1 MPPMPHESIA
11 LAADLPHLTERKAG
25 SRSLS
30 IDEKPPKAFD
40 EEGSGQE
47 NSSEVARDLEID
59 VQQLERLSKLA
70 ERISDEE
77 AETIIRGVWEE
88 HRHDPSYPSTV
99 LEVARRFL
107 EGPTLKDDPVIYQKT
122 LDEVKMEVALIVHD
136 SPYVEVRAV
145 VSSEDDPSIPCS
157 TIRAW
162 TIGLL
167 FACAGAL
174 INQLFSLRYP
184 RIEIDEIVAQLLA
197 YPAGT
202 AWARWMPQKS
212 INFFGHKLALN
223 PGPFNRKEHMFITI
237 MANVSFGVGYS
248 SYVIVVQRVPTFFN
262 QEWAKQ
268 FGYQITLSLSF
279 QLMGYGLAG
288 LSRRFLV
295 YPAAAI
301 WPRNL
306 ASIALNNSF
315 HANANPVVNGWKISQ
330 MKFFLYAFGGM
341 FVYFWFPNYIIGAMS
356 YFSWISWIKPESA
369 ILAAVAGTNTGL
381 GLNPLPTFDWNVVE
395 ASIQPLISPFFATF
409 NNFIGMLTTFPIV
422 LSLWLT
428 NTWYTGHLPINS
440 NRPYD
445 RFGKQ
450 YKVTNVVNDKGFYD
464 QAAYEAYSPLYLSA
478 GQAFLYGS
486 FFAVYPAT
494 LVHSLLYHRHEIFRG
509 FKSLINRKDPRHD
522 NKDVHNRLM
531 AAYPEAPEWWYTCLL
546 LIAIAFGLVAILCY
560 PTHTTVGAL
569 FMGLTLAL
577 IFVVPIGVIYAVT
590 NQEVTLNV
598 LAEFIGGVLF
608 PGNALAMNMFKSYGY
623 VVTARTL
630 RFASDLK
637 LGHYT
642 KINPRVLFVGQT
654 IATVVS
660 TLVAMSIMNWQ
671 VNSIK
676 DVCTPQAQ
684 AKFTCPGTSTFFTAS
699 VIWGTLGPIKMYG
712 ADGPYNV
719 LLYGF
724 LIGAL
729 LPILFFLLAKRFPSN
744 SFIRGIHAPIFLAGG
759 LNWAP
764 YNLSHTWPAVVVGYI
779 FQVHIRKRYLGW
791 WQKYNYVL
799 TSALTCG
806 VAIAAIVTFFALQWA
821 GIEIDWRGNSI
832 VSEGCDGK
840 GCPLVPVPEKGYWGP
855 GPGEF
860 H

>member
-1 MPPMPHESIA
+1 MDSKVTNSSSEI
-11 LAADLPHLTERKAG
+11 PHLSERKASSG
-25 SRSLS
+25 SVSL
-30 IDEKPPKAFD
+30 DEKDPQAFGR
-40 EEGSGQE
+40 EEG
-47 NSSEVARDLEID
+47 SEVARDLEID
-59 VQQLERLSKLA
+59 SQQLDRLARLA
-70 ERISDEE
+70 EQITDEE
-77 AETIIRGVWEE
+77 AESIIREVLDD
-88 HRHDPSYPSTV
+88 HRYDPLYPNSV
-99 LEVARRFL
+99 LDVAKRFL
-107 EGPTLKDDPVIYQKT
+107 EDPTIHDDPPLYQKT
-122 LDEVKMEVALIVHD
+122 LQEVKMEVALIIHD
-136 SPYVEVRAV
+136 SPYAEVRAV
-145 VSSEDDPSIPCS
+145 VSPEDDPSMPCS

-162 TIGLL
+162 VIGLF
-167 FACAGAL
+167 FACAGAV

-197 YPAGT
+197 YPVGT
-202 AWARWMPQKS
+202 AWARWIPNKS
-212 INFFGHKLALN
+212 ISLFGYNLALN
-223 PGPFNRKEHMFITI
+223 PGPFNKKEHMLITI
-237 MANVSFGVGYS
+237 MANVSFNVGYS
-248 SYVIVVQRVPTFFN
+248 GYVIVVQRVPTFFN
-262 QEWAKQ
+262 QDWAKQ

-279 QLMGYGLAG
+279 QLIGYGLAG

-315 HANANPVVNGWKISQ
+315 HANTNPVVNGWKISQ
-330 MKFFLYAFGGM
+330 MRFFMYAFGGM
-341 FVYFWFPNYIIGAMS
+341 FCYFWFPNYIIGAMS
-356 YFSWISWIKPESA
+356 YFSWIAWIKPESA
-369 ILAAVAGTNTGL
+369 LLAAVSGTNSGL

-395 ASIQPLISPFFATF
+395 ASIQPLISPFFATA
-409 NNFIGMLTTFPIV
+409 NNFLGMLCTFPIV

-428 NTWYTGHLPINS
+428 NTWYTGHLP
-440 NRPYD
+440 YD

-450 YKVTNVVNDKGFYD
+450 YKVTNVVDDFGFYD

-478 GQAFLYGS
+478 GQAFLYGA

-494 LVHSLLYHRHEIFRG
+494 LVYAFLYHRREIVRG
-509 FKSLINRKDPRHD
+509 FKSLINRKDPRRD

-531 AAYPEAPEWWYTCLL
+531 AAYPEAPEWWYASLL
-546 LIAIAFGLVAILCY
+546 LVSIALGLVAILAY

-569 FMGLTLAL
+569 FMGLALAL
-577 IFVVPIGVIYAVT
+577 IFIVPVGVIYAVT
-590 NQEVTLNV
+590 NTEVTLNV

-623 VVTARTL
+623 VTTSRAL
-630 RFASDLK
+630 KFASDLK

-642 KINPRVLFVGQT
+642 KINPRTLFMCQT
-654 IATVVS
+654 VATIIS
-660 TLVAMSIMNWQ
+660 TTIAMSIMNWQ

-676 DVCTPQAQ
+676 GVCTPQAQ

-712 ADGPYNV
+712 ADGPYNI
-719 LLYGF
+719 LLWGF
-724 LIGAL
+724 LIGAV
-729 LPILFFLLAKRFPSN
+729 LPVMAKRFPS
-744 SFIRGIHAPIFLAGG
+744 SQVIRGIHAPIFLAGG

-764 YNLSHTWPAVVVGYI
+764 YNLSHTWPAVIVGYI

-821 GIEIDWRGNSI
+821 GIEINWRGNTI

-840 GCPLVPVPEKGYWGP
+840 GCPRFPLPEKGYWGP

-860 H
+860 K

>member
-1 MPPMPHESIA
+1 MAHTHEPA
-11 LAADLPHLTERKAG
+11 TPVTGLPHLSERKTS

-30 IDEKPPKAFD
+30 IDEKDTKLYDKEVFGGED
-40 EEGSGQE
+40 G
-47 NSSEVARDLEID
+47 SEVARDLEVD

-70 ERISDEE
+70 EQISDEE
-77 AETIIRGVWEE
+77 AETIIREVLEE

-99 LEVARRFL
+99 LEVAKRFI
-107 EGPTLKDDPVIYQKT
+107 EDTTLKDDPVLYQRTMKQ
-122 LDEVKMEVALIVHD
+122 VKMEVALIIHD

-145 VSSEDDPSIPCS
+145 VSSEDDPSTPCS

-162 TIGLL
+162 TIGIF
-167 FACAGAL
+167 FACAGVL

-202 AWARWMPQKS
+202 AWARWMPQKLIS
-212 INFFGHKLALN
+212 LFGYKLALN
-223 PGPFNRKEHMFITI
+223 PGPFNRKEHMLITI

-248 SYVIVVQRVPTFFN
+248 SNIIVVQRVPTFFN

-268 FGYQITLSLSF
+268 FGYQIALSLSF

-295 YPAAAI
+295 YPAGAI

-315 HANANPVVNGWKISQ
+315 HANKNPIVNGWKISQ
-330 MKFFLYAFGGM
+330 MRFFLYAFGGM

-356 YFSWISWIKPESA
+356 YFSWIAWIKPESA

-450 YKVTNVVNDKGFYD
+450 YKVTSVIDDNGFYD

-494 LVHSLLYHRHEIFRG
+494 LVHAILYHRHEIVRG
-509 FKSLINRKDPRHD
+509 FKSLIKRKDPRRD
-522 NKDVHNRLM
+522 NRDVHNRLM
-531 AAYPEAPEWWYTCLL
+531 AAYPEVPEWWYACLL
-546 LIAIAFGLVAILCY
+546 LVAIAFGLVAILCY

-623 VVTARTL
+623 VVTARAL

-642 KINPRVLFVGQT
+642 KINPRVLFISQT
-654 IATVVS
+654 AATVIAT
-660 TLVAMSIMNWQ
+660 LIAMSIMNWQ
-671 VNSIK
+671 VNSIR

-712 ADGPYNV
+712 PDGPYNI
-719 LLYGF
+719 LLWGF
-724 LIGAL
+724 LIGAA
-729 LPILFFLLAKRFPSN
+729 LPVIFFFLAKRFPSSN
-744 SFIRGIHAPIFLAGG
+744 FVRGIHAPIFLAGG

-764 YNLSHTWPAVVVGYI
+764 YNLSHTWPAVVIGYI

-799 TSALTCG
+799 TSSLTCG
-806 VAIAAIVTFFALQWA
+806 VAIAAVVTFFALQWS
-821 GIEIDWRGNSI
+821 GVEIDWRGNSI

-840 GCPLVPVPEKGYWGP
+840 GCPLLPVPEKGYWGP

>member
-1 MPPMPHESIA
+1 MATDPTTPTAGLPT
-11 LAADLPHLTERKAG
+11 LAERKTSSG
-25 SRSLS
+25 SLS
-30 IDEKPPKAFD
+30 IDEKDPRVYDKD
-40 EEGSGQE
+40 VSDKEDG
-47 NSSEVARDLEID
+47 SEVARDLEVD
-59 VQQLERLSKLA
+59 VQQLERLAQLA
-70 ERISDEE
+70 EQISDEE
-77 AETIIRGVWEE
+77 AETIMREVLEE
-88 HRHDPSYPSTV
+88 HRQVVLPPPSCWKSCLQLHYRHDPSYPNTV
-99 LEVARRFL
+99 LEVAKRFF
-107 EGPTLKDDPVIYQKT
+107 EDPNLKDDPILYQRT
-122 LDEVKMEVALIVHD
+122 LKELKMETALIVHD

-145 VSSEDDPSIPCS
+145 VSSEDDPSTPCS
-157 TIRAW
+157 TVRAW

-167 FACAGAL
+167 FACTGAL

-202 AWARWMPQKS
+202 AWARWMPNKS
-212 INFFGHKLALN
+212 INLFGYNLALN
-223 PGPFNRKEHMFITI
+223 PGSFNRKEHMLITI

-248 SYVIVVQRVPTFFN
+248 AYVIVVQRVPTFFN

-268 FGYQITLSLSF
+268 IGYQISLSLSF

-315 HANANPVVNGWKISQ
+315 HANTNPIVNGWKISQ
-330 MKFFLYAFGGM
+330 MRFFLYSFGGM

-356 YFSWISWIKPESA
+356 YFSWIAWIKPESA

-381 GLNPLPTFDWNVVE
+381 GLNPLPTFDWK
-395 ASIQPLISPFFATF
+395 
-409 NNFIGMLTTFPIV
+409 
-422 LSLWLT
+422 
-428 NTWYTGHLPINS
+428 YTGHLPINS
-440 NRPYD
+440 NRPFD
-445 RFGKQ
+445 RYGKQ
-450 YKVTNVVNDKGFYD
+450 YKVTSVVDDNGFYD

-494 LVHSLLYHRHEIFRG
+494 LVYAFLYHRHEIVRG
-509 FKSLINRKDPRHD
+509 FKSLIKRKDPRQD

-531 AAYPEAPEWWYTCLL
+531 AAYPEAPEWWYASILL
-546 LIAIAFGLVAILCY
+546 LAIGLGLIAILCY

-569 FMGLTLAL
+569 FMGLALAL
-577 IFVVPIGVIYAVT
+577 IFVVPIGVIFAVT

-642 KINPRVLFVGQT
+642 KINPRVLFISQT
-654 IATVVS
+654 IATIIS

-671 VNSIK
+671 VNSIRG
-676 DVCTPQAQ
+676 VCTPEAQ

-712 ADGPYNV
+712 ADGPYNI

-724 LIGAL
+724 LIGAA
-729 LPILFFLLAKRFPSN
+729 LPVIFFFLAKRFPN
-744 SFIRGIHAPIFLAGG
+744 NKVIRGIHAPIFLAGG

-764 YNLSHTWPAVVVGYI
+764 YNLSHTWPAVVIGYI
-779 FQVHIRKRYLGW
+779 FQVHIRKRYIGW

-806 VAIAAIVTFFALQWA
+806 VAIAAIVTFFALQWS

-832 VSEGCDGK
+832 VGEGCDGT
-840 GCPLVPVPEKGYWGP
+840 GCPLLPVPEKGYWGP

>member
-1 MPPMPHESIA
+1 MATEPTTPTA
-11 LAADLPHLTERKAG
+11 GLPNLTERKSSTG
-25 SRSLS
+25 SIS
-30 IDEKPPKAFD
+30 IDEKDPQVYEASDK
-40 EEGSGQE
+40 ESG
-47 NSSEVARDLEID
+47 SEVARDLEID
-59 VQQLERLSKLA
+59 VRQLERLSQLA
-70 ERISDEE
+70 EQISDEE
-77 AETIIRGVWEE
+77 AEAIMQEVFEE
-88 HRHDPSYPSTV
+88 HRHDPSYPNTV
-99 LEVARRFL
+99 LEVAKRFF
-107 EGPTLKDDPVIYQKT
+107 EDPGLKSDTVLYQRALKE
-122 LDEVKMEVALIVHD
+122 LKMEAALIIHD

-145 VSSEDDPSIPCS
+145 VSSEDDPSTPCS
-157 TIRAW
+157 TVRAW

-202 AWARWMPQKS
+202 AWARWVPDRS
-212 INFFGHKLALN
+212 INLFGYTLALN
-223 PGPFNRKEHMFITI
+223 PGPFNRKEHMLITI

-248 SYVIVVQRVPTFFN
+248 AYVIVVQRVPTFFN

-268 FGYQITLSLSF
+268 FGYQISLSLSF

-315 HANANPVVNGWKISQ
+315 HANENPIVNGWKISQ
-330 MKFFLYAFGGM
+330 MRFFLYAFGGM

-356 YFSWISWIKPESA
+356 YFSWIAWIKPESA

-422 LSLWLT
+422 LSIWLT

-440 NRPYD
+440 NRPFD
-445 RFGKQ
+445 RFGHQ
-450 YKVTNVVNDKGFYD
+450 YKVTEVVDDNGFYD

-494 LVHSLLYHRHEIFRG
+494 LVYAFLYHRHEIVRG
-509 FKSLINRKDPRHD
+509 FKSLIRRKDPRHD

-531 AAYPEAPEWWYTCLL
+531 AAYPEAPEWWYASILL
-546 LIAIAFGLVAILCY
+546 LAIGLGLIAILCY

-569 FMGLTLAL
+569 FMGLALAL
-577 IFVVPIGVIYAVT
+577 IFVVPIGVIFAVT

-623 VVTARTL
+623 VVTAL
-630 RFASDLK
+630 
-637 LGHYT
+637 
-642 KINPRVLFVGQT
+642 LFIGQT
-654 IATVVS
+654 IATIVS

-671 VNSIK
+671 VNSIRG
-676 DVCTPQAQ
+676 VCTPQAQ

-712 ADGPYNV
+712 ADGPYNI
-719 LLYGF
+719 LLWGF
-724 LIGAL
+724 LIGAV
-729 LPILFFLLAKRFPSN
+729 LPVIFFFLAKRFPN
-744 SFIRGIHAPIFLAGG
+744 NKVIRGIHAPIFLAGG

-779 FQVHIRKRYLGW
+779 FQVYIRKRYIGW

-832 VSEGCDGK
+832 VNEGCDGK
-840 GCPLVPVPEKGYWGP
+840 GCSLFPKPEKGYWGP